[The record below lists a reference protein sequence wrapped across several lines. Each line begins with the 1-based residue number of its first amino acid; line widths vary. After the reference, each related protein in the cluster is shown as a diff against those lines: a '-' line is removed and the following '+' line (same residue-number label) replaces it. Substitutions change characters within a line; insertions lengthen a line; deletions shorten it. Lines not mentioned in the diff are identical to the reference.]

1 MIIDKLDKRPTQT
14 IPDDKA
20 DPPRFAQPLETTK
33 DAFVLELRR
42 FFDRAGQSVS
52 KLDELPT
59 IRKYDLSFKAN
70 ESSHETA
77 VGLIQKFPNIN
88 EDLPLV
94 AVLGATGRVMQ
105 MGIGTTFVGQVHKPA
120 IVSGTIQGPF
130 DLTSTSAQT
139 IVFKTSGADGN
150 EFTSTI
156 ILRPSRFTT
165 ITQATAAEIVEE
177 INFQSLYASAYPADT
192 GEVVLAY
199 GGPCNSGNGDVEI
212 VGGTAIPIIGFTVG
226 QKSDYRLNTPYN
238 RYCQSTSLDISMEV
252 VAEDPNI
259 RTELSDLIWNFFSF
273 QMDDRDYMFLGRS
286 IFNET
291 IQNETYQV
299 IIKPDSSMSG
309 EQEIP
314 RPGDEKDKLYV
325 NRVNVSVTTIQYV
338 DRAVFVPGT
347 TTPFYIT
354 PDKVMIDGTIPPKN

>member
-1 MIIDKLDKRPTQT
+1 MIVDDLNKKPIQT
-14 IPDDKA
+14 TPDDKA
-20 DPPRFAQPLETTK
+20 DPPRFAQPIETTK

-42 FFDRAGQSVS
+42 FFDREGQTTS

-59 IRKYDLSFKAN
+59 IRKYDLSFKPN
-70 ESSHETA
+70 ETSFETA

-94 AVLGATGRVMQ
+94 AVIGTTGRGMQ

-120 IVSGTIQGPF
+120 IVAGTLQEPF
-130 DLTSTSAQT
+130 DLSTIPSPT
-139 IVFKTSGADGN
+139 IMFKTIGANGD

-156 ILRPSRFTT
+156 MLRSSRFTDL
-165 ITQATAAEIVEE
+165 TQATAEEIVEE
-177 INFQSLYASAYPADT
+177 INFQSLYASAYFTDT
-192 GEVVLAY
+192 GEVVIAY
-199 GGPCNSGNGDVEI
+199 GGPCNSGNGDIEI
-212 VGGTAIPIIGFTVG
+212 VGGTAISTIGFTVG
-226 QKSDYRLNTPYN
+226 QKSDYTSQVPYN
-238 RYCQSTSLDISMEV
+238 RYCQSTSLDVAIEI

-259 RTELSDLIWNFFSF
+259 RTELSDLIWNFFAF

-286 IFNET
+286 IFNDS
-291 IQNETYQV
+291 IPNETYQV

-338 DRAVFVPGT
+338 DRAVLVPGT
-347 TTPFYIT
+347 TTPFYLT
-354 PDKVMIDGTIPPKN
+354 PDKLVIDGTIPPKN